1 MAIAL
6 FIMIIGAIF
15 LVMVALFITGIVYIV
30 IGTEDKKRGGKGKK
44 RTKGI
49 VMLAIPLFLI
59 AFIAGRNLLNN
70 IRIKCV
76 SDEWRY
82 KPLMSRSTVA
92 GASDMVREL
101 FEYVDDEDEDMIYR
115 EFAKN
120 VRDDR
125 HFDDKVDDFFDD
137 IDDLKVDL
145 DPDDFRKNYGKNV
158 HLDVSDSH
166 VAGYIYS
173 AKIDGETYYC
183 YLRVCSGHFGKKD
196 DVGLQ
201 QFIIC
206 TEDKVD
212 ELYKIIEDEDDDI
225 YLEVL

>member
-1 MAIAL
+1 MALGL
-6 FIMIIGAIF
+6 FIMFIGLIF
-15 LVMVALFITGIVYIV
+15 LVFVALFITGIVFIV
-30 IGTEDKKRGGKGKK
+30 IGAENKKRGGKGTK
-44 RTKGI
+44 RIIGI
-49 VMLAIPLFLI
+49 VMVAIPLFLI
-59 AFIAGRNLLNN
+59 ACIAGRNILNN

-76 SDEWRY
+76 ADEWRY
-82 KPLMSRSTVA
+82 KPFMSRSTVA

-101 FEYVDDEDEDMIYR
+101 FEYVNDEDEDMLYR

-125 HFDDKVDDFFDD
+125 HFDDKVDDFFDE
-137 IDDLKVDL
+137 IDDLKIDL
-145 DPDDFRKNYGKNV
+145 DPDDFLTDYGKNV

-166 VAGYIYS
+166 VEGYIYS

-212 ELYKIIEDEDDDI
+212 ELYKIIDDGDDDI